1 MDFEIIDFS
10 LERAKMLYPDL
21 YNDYL
26 ILEIAFLYDR
36 TVKEGSQVPVLDLA
50 KELDW
55 APEEVGEVDLA
66 AMDYKYLTNPKR
78 GVIGAAITNKAL
90 RKLKLFG
97 KHKV

>member
-21 YNDYL
+21 DNHEL

-50 KELDW
+50 KVLDW
-55 APEEVGEVDLA
+55 APEEVGDVVES
-66 AMDYKYLTNPKR
+66 AMFFKYLTEPKR
-78 GVIGAAITNKAL
+78 GVIGAKITNKAL

>member
-1 MDFEIIDFS
+1 M
-10 LERAKMLYPDL
+10 
-21 YNDYL
+21 
-26 ILEIAFLYDR
+26 
-36 TVKEGSQVPVLDLA
+36 DLA

-55 APEEVGEVDLA
+55 APEEVGEVVLT

-78 GVIGAAITNKAL
+78 GIIGATITNKAL

>member
-21 YNDYL
+21 YNDDL

-55 APEEVGEVDLA
+55 APEEVGEVVLA

>member
-10 LERAKMLYPDL
+10 LERDKMLYPDL
-21 YNDYL
+21 YNDDL
-26 ILEIAFLYDR
+26 ILEIAFLCDR

-55 APEEVGEVDLA
+55 APEEVGEVVLA

>member
-1 MDFEIIDFS
+1 MDIEFFDFS

-21 YNDYL
+21 YNDDL
-26 ILEIAFLYDR
+26 ILEISFLYDR
-36 TVKEGSQVPVLDLA
+36 TVKAGSQVPVMDLA

-55 APEEVGEVDLA
+55 APEEVGEVVLT

-78 GVIGAAITNKAL
+78 GVVGATITNKAL